1 MKHLVVGIAL
11 VALIS
16 TPLRA
21 DEGMWLPILLRELN
35 APQMKKLGMKIS
47 AEDIYSI
54 NKGSMK
60 DAVVSFGGG
69 CTGGV
74 VSNQGLLLTNHHC
87 GRGRI
92 QALSTPETNYLK
104 DGFWAMN
111 LSQELPSEGLSV
123 TFIVRIDDVT
133 KAALNGVTK
142 SMTAKERQ
150 SAVDK
155 NLESIRT
162 QAQKESWQ
170 NVFVRS
176 FYEGNQYF
184 LFVTETFNDIRLVG
198 APPESIGNFGVD
210 TDNWV
215 WPRHTGDFSVFRIY
229 ADKNNRPAEYSAEN
243 VPYRPRYV
251 LPVSLSGIR
260 EGDFSLTF
268 GFPGR
273 TNLYLP
279 AAGVE
284 MQVNVLNP
292 IRVGIRDQILDIMGE
307 AMRADQEVKLQYT
320 SKQAGVSNAWKKW
333 IGETQ
338 GLKRVGGLEQKR
350 RMEAEFIRR
359 VNTNPTWKAAYSSL
373 ISDMEKAY
381 TELTPLAVS
390 RDYFNETTRQIE
402 LFRLAS
408 FVDQALRLQ
417 EAQGPE
423 AAKKRSAQIIGG
435 MKNYYK
441 NYQVTIDRQ
450 LFERL
455 LGIYFEKV
463 PKSAQP
469 KYALELLEAH
479 DGSIAKLAESIFANT
494 QLTDPQKGLAL
505 LENNWESALETLS
518 NDPALKLY
526 REINAAGAEH
536 ILKPAS
542 AMQEQLPT
550 LHRNYMQALMD
561 VFPEKRFAPDA
572 NSTMRVSYGQVS
584 GYRPRDAV
592 RYEAVS
598 WLDGVME
605 KYKPGD
611 YEFDVPEKLRTL
623 YAAKDFGPY
632 AENGRMPVCY
642 ITTSHST
649 GGNSGSP
656 TFDANGNLAG
666 LLFDGS
672 WEGVISDYYFSE
684 EINRSIIVDIRY
696 VLFVIDKFGGAKHLV
711 DEMNLVSSTPKGK
724 K

>member
-1 MKHLVVGIAL
+1 MKHFLAGVVLLVV
-11 VALIS
+11 IS
-16 TPLRA
+16 TSVRA
-21 DEGMWLPILLRELN
+21 DEGMWLPIFLRELN

-92 QALSTPETNYLK
+92 QALSTPESNYLK

-123 TFIVRIDDVT
+123 TFIVRIDDVS
-133 KAALNGVTK
+133 KAVLNGITK
-142 SMTAKERQ
+142 SMSEKERQ
-150 SAVDK
+150 SAIDK
-155 NLESIRT
+155 NLEAVRN
-162 QAQKESWQ
+162 QAARESWQ
-170 NVFVRS
+170 NVFVRA

-210 TDNWV
+210 TDNWM

-229 ADKNNRPAEYSAEN
+229 ADKNNRPAEYAPDN

-251 LPVSLSGIR
+251 LPVSMGGIR

-284 MQVNVLNP
+284 MQVDVLNP
-292 IRVGIRDQILDIMGE
+292 IRVGIRDQILAIMGE
-307 AMRADQEVKLQYT
+307 AMRADQDVKLQYA
-320 SKQAGVSNAWKKW
+320 SKQAGISNAWKKW

-338 GLKRVGGLEQKR
+338 GLKRVGGLGQKR
-350 RMEAEFIRR
+350 RLEAEFTRR
-359 VNTNPTWKAAYSSL
+359 VNANPTWKAAYGSL
-373 ISDMEKAY
+373 LSDMEKVYAD
-381 TELTPLAVS
+381 LTPLAVS

-417 EAQGPE
+417 ETQGAE

-441 NYQVTIDRQ
+441 NYQESIDRQ

-463 PKSAQP
+463 PQAAQP
-469 KYALELLEAH
+469 GYAVELLQTHGGSVARLTEA
-479 DGSIAKLAESIFANT
+479 IFANT
-494 QLTDPQKGLAL
+494 QFTDPQKGVVL
-505 LENNWESALETLS
+505 LESNWEAGLETLRD
-518 NDPALKLY
+518 DPALKLY
-526 REINAAGAEH
+526 REINAAGAEY

-542 AMQEQLPT
+542 LLQEQLPP
-550 LHRNYMQALMD
+550 LHRSYMQALTE

-611 YEFDVPEKLRTL
+611 YEFDVPEKLRAL

-632 AENGRMPVCY
+632 GENGRMPVCY

-711 DEMNLVSSTPKGK
+711 DEMTLVSSTPKGK

>member
-1 MKHLVVGIAL
+1 MKHFLAGVVLLVV
-11 VALIS
+11 IS
-16 TPLRA
+16 TSVRA
-21 DEGMWLPILLRELN
+21 DEGMWLPIFLRELN

-92 QALSTPETNYLK
+92 QALSTPESNYLK

-123 TFIVRIDDVT
+123 TFIVRIDDVS
-133 KAALNGVTK
+133 KAVLDGVAK
-142 SMTAKERQ
+142 SMSEKERQ
-150 SAVDK
+150 SAIDK
-155 NLESIRT
+155 NLEAVRN
-162 QAQKESWQ
+162 QAARESWQ
-170 NVFVRS
+170 NVFVRA

-210 TDNWV
+210 TDNWM

-229 ADKNNRPAEYSAEN
+229 ADKNNRPAEYAPDN

-251 LPVSLSGIR
+251 LPVSMGGIR

-284 MQVNVLNP
+284 MQVDVLNP
-292 IRVGIRDQILDIMGE
+292 IRVGIRDQILAIMGE
-307 AMRADQEVKLQYT
+307 AMRADQDVKLQYA
-320 SKQAGVSNAWKKW
+320 SKQAGIANAWKKW

-350 RMEAEFIRR
+350 RLEAEFTRR
-359 VNTNPTWKAAYSSL
+359 VNANPPWKAAYGSL
-373 ISDMEKAY
+373 LSDMEKVYAD
-381 TELTPLAVS
+381 LMPLAVS
-390 RDYFNETTRQIE
+390 RDYFNETTRQVE

-417 EAQGPE
+417 ETQGAE

-441 NYQVTIDRQ
+441 NYQASIDRQ

-455 LGIYFEKV
+455 LGIYFEKI
-463 PKSAQP
+463 PQAAQP
-469 KYALELLEAH
+469 GYAVELLQAH
-479 DGSIAKLAESIFANT
+479 GGSVARLAETIFANT
-494 QLTDPQKGLAL
+494 QFTDPQKGAVL
-505 LENNWESALETLS
+505 LESNWEAGLETLRD
-518 NDPALKLY
+518 DPALKLY
-526 REINAAGAEH
+526 REINAAGAEY

-542 AMQEQLPT
+542 ILQEQLPS
-550 LHRNYMQALMD
+550 LHRSYMQALTE

-611 YEFDVPEKLRTL
+611 YEFDVPEKLRAL

-632 AENGRMPVCY
+632 GENGRMPVCY

-696 VLFVIDKFGGAKHLV
+696 ILFVIDKFGGAKHLV
-711 DEMNLVSSTPKGK
+711 DEMTLVSSTPKGK

>member
-133 KAALNGVTK
+133 KAALNGITK
-142 SMTAKERQ
+142 SMSAKERQ

-155 NLESIRT
+155 NLEAIRN

-359 VNTNPTWKAAYSSL
+359 VNTNSAWKAAYGSL

-381 TELTPLAVS
+381 ADLTPLAVS

-417 EAQGPE
+417 EAQGQE
-423 AAKKRSAQIIGG
+423 AAKNRSAQIIGG
-435 MKNYYK
+435 MKSYYK

-479 DGSIAKLAESIFANT
+479 DGSITKLAESIFANT

-526 REINAAGAEH
+526 REINAAGAEY
-536 ILKPAS
+536 ILRPAS
-542 AMQEQLPT
+542 ALQELLPP
-550 LHRNYMQALMD
+550 LHRNYMEALME

-632 AENGRMPVCY
+632 GENGRMPVCY

-711 DEMNLVSSTPKGK
+711 DEMTLVSSTPKSK